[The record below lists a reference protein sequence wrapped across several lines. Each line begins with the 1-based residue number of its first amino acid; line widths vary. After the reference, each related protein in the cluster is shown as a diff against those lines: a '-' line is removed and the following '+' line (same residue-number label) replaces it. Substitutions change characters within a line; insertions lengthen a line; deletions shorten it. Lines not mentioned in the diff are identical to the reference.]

1 MPLSAA
7 YPLLEAQ
14 IYSALQTAGRTI
26 SPGGEEGASPGDINQ
41 QLATELA
48 AAIHAYTMSAVVTTS
63 VITVVGGIAAPL
75 APAGA
80 APVVAAGGGSGTG
93 SLL

>member
-1 MPLSAA
+1 MPLSTA

-14 IYSALQTAGRTI
+14 IFSALQTAGRTI
-26 SPGGEEGASPGDINQ
+26 PSGGEDGASPSDINSE
-41 QLATELA
+41 LARQLA
-48 AAIHAYTMSAVVTTS
+48 AAIHSYTTSAVVTTS

-75 APAGA
+75 ATAGA

>member
-1 MPLSAA
+1 MPLSTA
-7 YPLLEAQ
+7 YPLLEAE
-14 IYSALQTAGRTI
+14 IFSALQGAGRAI
-26 SPGGEEGASPGDINQ
+26 APGGEEGVSPSDINQ
-41 QLATELA
+41 QLATDLA
-48 AAIHAYTMSAVVTTS
+48 RAIHSYTMSAVVTTS